1 MNNPFG
7 VILKLWLIV
16 WGILAFI
23 ALGVPGVVAGGMFFI
38 VPGLI
43 LIAAP
48 TIFLYSAM
56 FAVLRYLLPTR
67 PGLPGLTLNA
77 IAAVLPLMLGWVVA
91 QPVAIVERRAFARA
105 NLPEVLPASPV
116 KLAGN
121 IRLELP
127 KNSFSVKDTPE
138 NCRALCAALLDTP
151 GVETV
156 TLAETGQPVQA
167 ASLVFRLIPRGSDR
181 SRGAYP
187 VEPEE
192 ILDDLPPGEAKP
204 WNPREDETRRA
215 ARRKDGQAVA
225 AGWGLR
231 LSSSQKL
238 VAERAR
244 IEADQTIRITEDRP
258 PGKRISISRVEIL
271 QNGGAQMRRSIVIGR
286 ALTAPLVFAGVG
298 GVQDFHVE
306 LSRQRLI
313 SGPDY
318 PGLKPVTEL
327 FRYSSL
333 AQPKVDSNLMTAM
346 LDRLRSATGNPA
358 LTREDP
364 DFGLADLWLPTID
377 WQHLIPPDQLSVLGR
392 VISDERIPVPQK
404 LYDGY
409 EFKVAPELRSA
420 LGSRILAAST
430 PSQARTQLARLLSR
444 MPEGTFA
451 TPSADELAILSSS
464 DLRYDA
470 YPMIVRL
477 ADQGEAAVPEL
488 LSILINDKSLKPA
501 FRRGRILHAVALGFA
516 TLGLKA
522 HSALPQVDALFSTE
536 RREIAGSWGDTWI
549 WYLAMARMGKPIDEF
564 NWFNEKPEA
573 AAKDRENLRRQVE
586 RFDPKEV
593 WNY

>member
-1 MNNPFG
+1 MNRQFAT
-7 VILKLWLIV
+7 ILKLWLIG
-16 WGILAFI
+16 WGVLAFI
-23 ALGVPGVVAGGMFFI
+23 ALKAPAVVAAGLFLI

-43 LIAAP
+43 LLAAP

-56 FAVLRYLLPTR
+56 FALLRYLLPAR
-67 PGLPGLTLNA
+67 PGLPGLMLNA
-77 IAAVLPLMLGWVVA
+77 IAALLSLMFGWVIA

-105 NLPEVLPASPV
+105 NLPEILPASPV

-151 GVETV
+151 GVESV
-156 TLAETGQPVQA
+156 TLAETGRPVET
-167 ASLVFRLIPRGSDR
+167 ASLVFRLIQRGSDR

-187 VEPEE
+187 VNPEE
-192 ILDDLPPGEAKP
+192 ILDDLPTREEKP
-204 WNPREDETRRA
+204 WNPRGDEARLA
-215 ARRKDGQAVA
+215 AKRKDGQAVA

-258 PGKRISISRVEIL
+258 PSKDISISRVEISDHGRAL
-271 QNGGAQMRRSIVIGR
+271 MRRSIVVGT
-286 ALTAPLVFAGVG
+286 ALVSPLVISGTG
-298 GVQDFHVE
+298 SPENFHVR
-306 LSRQRLI
+306 LARQRLAN
-313 SGPDY
+313 GPDY

-333 AQPKVDSNLMTAM
+333 ARPKVDPERMTAL

-377 WQHLIPPDQLSVLGR
+377 WQHPIPPDQLSVLGR

-409 EFKVAPELRSA
+409 ESKVAPELRGA
-420 LGSRILAAST
+420 LGSRILAATT
-430 PSQARTQLARLLSR
+430 PSQTRTQLARLLSR

-451 TPSADELAILSSS
+451 TPSADELAFLSNS

-477 ADQGEAAVPEL
+477 SDQGEAAVPGL
-488 LSILINDKSLKPA
+488 LAILESDKTLEPA

-522 HSALPQVDALFSTE
+522 HSALPEVDALVSTE
-536 RREIAGSWGDTWI
+536 RRQMMNSWGDTWV
-549 WYLAMARMGKPIDEF
+549 WYLALARMGKPIDEF
-564 NWFNEKPEA
+564 NWFNEKPEV